1 LVGVYYGCGVWVRSA
16 AIRPV
21 PPYALLS
28 EKVLEEVEQ
37 FLGEEDERTD
47 RKLQD
52 AFERFER
59 QQPALAVRMAHHL
72 ERTQDE
78 VAVALGTFL
87 GISLWLAFEES
98 FRDTL
103 TSLSETEVEAVAES
117 LQLDEQLRGRDP
129 AEAIDSE
136 DVVAMEQPHAV
147 EFLQEHVD
155 AALEVHADSVDVD
168 AVHGIYRM
176 LLVTLLSLSYAVRPP
191 ERFTGESTEI
201 EA

>member
-1 LVGVYYGCGVWVRSA
+1 VYYGSGVWVRSA

-21 PPYALLS
+21 PPYALLP

-37 FLGEEDERTD
+37 FLGDEDEGTD

-52 AFERFER
+52 AFERFEQ
-59 QQPALAVRMAHHL
+59 QQPALAARMAHHL
-72 ERTQDE
+72 ERTRDE

-98 FRDTL
+98 FRDAL
-103 TSLSETEVEAVAES
+103 APLSETEIEGVDQS
-117 LQLDEQLRGRDP
+117 LELDEQLRGHDP
-129 AEAIDSE
+129 AEAVDSE
-136 DVVAMEQPHAV
+136 DVVSMEQPHAV
-147 EFLQEHVD
+147 LFLQEHVE

-168 AVHGIYRM
+168 AVHGVYRL
-176 LLVTLLSLSYAVRPP
+176 LLVQLLSLSYAVRPP